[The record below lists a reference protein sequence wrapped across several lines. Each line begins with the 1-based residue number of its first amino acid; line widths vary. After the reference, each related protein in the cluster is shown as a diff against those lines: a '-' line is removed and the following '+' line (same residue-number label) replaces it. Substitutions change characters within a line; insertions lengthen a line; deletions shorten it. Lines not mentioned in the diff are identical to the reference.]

1 MNEAA
6 CEPGITPEAG
16 GKLAQTIVL
25 VGLMGAGKSTIGRRL
40 AARLGVPFKDADT
53 EIELAAGKTVSEL
66 FAEHGEPYFRAGE
79 QRVIRRLLEDPP
91 HVLATGGG
99 AFMNAATRA
108 LIAEKAI
115 SVWLRA
121 DLDVLVKRV
130 ARRNTRPLLAN
141 GDVEGTLRR
150 LIAERYPVYAEANFT
165 IDTLD
170 GPHDETVDAILAVL
184 AAAGWRKPAQGTET
198 P

>member
-1 MNEAA
+1 MNDTA
-6 CEPGITPEAG
+6 CDAGITSAAS

-40 AARLGVPFKDADT
+40 AARLGVPFKDADA

-79 QRVIRRLLEDPP
+79 QRVIRRLLDDPP

-99 AFMNAATRA
+99 AFMNEATRA

-121 DLDVLVKRV
+121 DLDVLLRRV
-130 ARRNTRPLLAN
+130 ARRNTRPLLDN
-141 GDVEGTLRR
+141 GDVEGTMRR
-150 LIAERYPVYAEANFT
+150 LIAERYPVYAQADFT

-170 GPHDETVDAILAVL
+170 GPHDETVDAILAAL
-184 AAAGWRKPAQGTET
+184 NASGWQKPARGADVT
-198 P
+198 

>member
-1 MNEAA
+1 MNDTA
-6 CEPGITPEAG
+6 CDAGITSAAS

-40 AARLGVPFKDADT
+40 AARLGVPFKDADA

-79 QRVIRRLLEDPP
+79 QRVIRRLLDDPP

-99 AFMNAATRA
+99 AFMNEATRA

-121 DLDVLVKRV
+121 DLDVLLRRV
-130 ARRNTRPLLAN
+130 ARRNTRPLLDN
-141 GDVEGTLRR
+141 GDVEGTMRR
-150 LIAERYPVYAEANFT
+150 LIAERYPVYAQADFT
-165 IDTLD
+165 IDTFD
-170 GPHDETVDAILAVL
+170 GPHDETVDAILAAL
-184 AAAGWRKPAQGTET
+184 NASGWQKPARGADVT
-198 P
+198 